1 MGIECIDDVIIV
13 YLNYIDSDIDELCHK
28 VVNILNNHYNLNVKG
43 YYRTDVY
50 VDSNYGIV
58 IEYILEDRNLYI
70 DFSKIDLYIRKI
82 ETTFLLKID
91 DILDIDIS
99 NFIIYNDNYYIYS
112 VDISNKNIDF
122 GKLVY
127 KNTEQIINNGI
138 NMCKYYNKMVEKS

>member
-82 ETTFLLKID
+82 ETTFLFKID

-99 NFIIYNDNYYIYS
+99 NFIIYNGNYYIYS